1 MVLASVDCS
10 LRAAYVLLA
19 TFSELLLALLDAA
32 DSLHLSRRLKALHL
46 RKPFCHSCLQSI
58 WHDAI
63 PRLAMIRNLCV
74 PE

>member
-46 RKPFCHSCLQSI
+46 RKKCL
-58 WHDAI
+58 
-63 PRLAMIRNLCV
+63 LLNLFATV
-74 PE
+74 VYNLSGMMRYQD